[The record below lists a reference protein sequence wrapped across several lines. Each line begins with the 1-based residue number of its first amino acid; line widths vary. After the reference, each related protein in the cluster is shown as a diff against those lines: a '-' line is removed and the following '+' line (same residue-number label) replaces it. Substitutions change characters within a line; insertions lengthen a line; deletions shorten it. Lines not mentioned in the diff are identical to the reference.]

1 LKLCLLNARSIKN
14 KSSDF
19 VCYGLSAGADVFAIT
34 ETWFTDIH
42 KDMAHK
48 AEITL
53 PGYKLLDHP
62 RTERSGGG
70 TALLFRDNIT
80 VHKVDGGERRS
91 FEFSEWIL
99 QYRRPVN

>member
-1 LKLCLLNARSIKN
+1 MCLLNARSIKN

-70 TALLFRDNIT
+70 TALLCMDNIT
-80 VHKVDGGERRS
+80 VHKVRTAGNAGHLS
-91 FEFSEWIL
+91 FPNGYYNIAVL
-99 QYRRPVN
+99 